1 VDATAALTYAEKLYS
16 RLDAR
21 RPAVEELDNYYE
33 GKQPLAYA
41 SREWADWHKDRYV
54 GFSDNW
60 CGVVGNSPA
69 ERLRLKGVRVGDKGS
84 TAGDELWNDWQR
96 NAGDMQS
103 SQGLLESIV
112 ATTSYVIV
120 WGDPKTDEPIFTW
133 EHPSQV
139 LIDYA
144 PGNSRVKLGMV
155 KAWVDGGK
163 EYLTLYLDDGLW
175 KWQRNTTVRM
185 ESPTRTESGLHVTGR
200 SLQIGGWEPRQEKD
214 DDAWPIPN
222 PMGEVPGVEFANRP
236 RLGRAPISDIAG
248 TKAMQDAIN
257 LLWAYLFTS
266 ADHAS
271 FPARVVLGAEP
282 PKIPI
287 LDETGQKIGEKPVDI
302 KELAHGRFMWLT
314 GQNAKIAQFDAASLE
329 VFTKVIE
336 IAVGH
341 IAAQT
346 RTPPHYLVTNGGLS
360 NLSGDALVA
369 AETGLVKKVE
379 EQQLFFGTSVRDLFR
394 LMALARDEKGLAGK
408 MRTAHVQWA
417 NAAMRSDAQLADAL
431 VKKRQIG
438 YPFEYLLELDGLG
451 PEDVKRVVAMKR
463 AEETDPLF
471 EQVARPVQVGEGV
484 A

>member
-1 VDATAALTYAEKLYS
+1 MEATEALAYAEKLYA

-21 RPAVEELDNYYE
+21 RPIVEELDNYYE

-41 SREWADWHKDRYV
+41 SREWSEWHKDRYV

-69 ERLRLKGVRVGDKGS
+69 ERLRLKGVRVGEKDDKS
-84 TAGDELWNDWQR
+84 AVELWNDWQR

-120 WGDPKTDEPIFTW
+120 WGDPKTDEPVFTW

-144 PGNSRVKLGMV
+144 AGNSRVKLGMV
-155 KAWVDGGK
+155 KAWVDGDD
-163 EYLTLYLDDGLW
+163 EFLTLYLDENVW
-175 KWQRNTTVRM
+175 KWKRRTSVRM
-185 ESPTRTESGLHVTGR
+185 TSPTRTESGLHVTGR
-200 SLQIGGWEPRQEKD
+200 SLQAGGWEPRQEKD
-214 DDAWPIPN
+214 DDTWPIPN

-236 RLGRAPISDIAG
+236 RLGRTPISDIHG

-271 FPARVVLGAEP
+271 FPARVILGAEP

-287 LDETGQKIGEKPVDI
+287 LDETGQIVGEKPIDI
-302 KELAHGRFMWLT
+302 KAIQHGRMLWLT
-314 GQNAKIAQFDAASLE
+314 GQNAKIDQFDAASLD
-329 VFTKVIE
+329 VFTSVIK

-346 RTPPHYLVTNGGLS
+346 RTPPHYLSTEGGLS
-360 NLSGDALVA
+360 NLSGEALVA

-394 LMALARDEKGLAGK
+394 LMSLARDQSGLAEQ
-408 MRTAHVQWA
+408 MRTASIQWA
-417 NAAMRSDAQLADAL
+417 NAAMRSDAQLSDSL

-438 YPFEYLLELDGLG
+438 YPFQYLLELDGLG
-451 PEDVKRVVAMKR
+451 PEEIARIVDMKR
-463 AEETDPLF
+463 AEESDPLF
-471 EQVARPVQVGEGV
+471 DQVGRPVLAGGEEV
-484 A
+484 